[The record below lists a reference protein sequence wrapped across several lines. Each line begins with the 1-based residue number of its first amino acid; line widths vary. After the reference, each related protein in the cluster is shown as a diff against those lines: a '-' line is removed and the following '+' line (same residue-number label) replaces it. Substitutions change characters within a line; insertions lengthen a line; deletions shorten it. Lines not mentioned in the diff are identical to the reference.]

1 MNIFIVFFVNIVLSI
16 GLFLNLNF
24 MENHYFFRSEK
35 NLANTLLLLTYFY
48 TFMCIIFL
56 PLKNFYYEL
65 ARVTKQ
71 KYFINAFW
79 CLFIGILFTPIM
91 IGIMIGIVLLIIGM
105 IFYVVAWVELQELSS
120 EIPQTLKSYQT
131 YKGNLN
137 LVKTLFISAGI
148 LILVL
153 YLGSFLLEFYFKDES
168 FFDIYSTAQI
178 LVTVIS
184 LILGFI
190 ATILFCKNTKKWIL
204 TLYFVLGFF
213 SIYAVFI
220 FALIID
226 LFSLYFFVPIGDDF
240 SILRVL

>member
-1 MNIFIVFFVNIVLSI
+1 
-16 GLFLNLNF
+16 
-24 MENHYFFRSEK
+24 
-35 NLANTLLLLTYFY
+35 
-48 TFMCIIFL
+48 MCIIFL
-56 PLKNFYYEL
+56 ALKNFYYEL

-91 IGIMIGIVLLIIGM
+91 IGIMLLIIGM

-204 TLYFVLGFF
+204 TLYFVLAFF
-213 SIYAVFI
+213 
-220 FALIID
+220 
-226 LFSLYFFVPIGDDF
+226 LFMRFLF
-240 SILRVL
+240 LL

>member
-1 MNIFIVFFVNIVLSI
+1 M
-16 GLFLNLNF
+16 
-24 MENHYFFRSEK
+24 
-35 NLANTLLLLTYFY
+35 LLLTYFY

-56 PLKNFYYEL
+56 ALKNFYYEL

-91 IGIMIGIVLLIIGM
+91 IGIMLLIIGM

-184 LILGFI
+184 LILDFI

-204 TLYFVLGFF
+204 TLYFVLGLF

-226 LFSLYFFVPIGDDF
+226 LFSLHFFVFIGDDF

>member
-1 MNIFIVFFVNIVLSI
+1 MFVYRNFIYT
-16 GLFLNLNF
+16 
-24 MENHYFFRSEK
+24 HYDRHS
-35 NLANTLLLLTYFY
+35 
-48 TFMCIIFL
+48 
-56 PLKNFYYEL
+56 
-65 ARVTKQ
+65 V
-71 KYFINAFW
+71 
-79 CLFIGILFTPIM
+79 
-91 IGIMIGIVLLIIGM
+91 LIIGM

-220 FALIID
+220 FVLIMD
-226 LFSLYFFVPIGDDF
+226 LFSLHFFVFIGDDF
-240 SILRVL
+240 SILRGVL